1 MKISLKQKFK
11 LKNLSQDSFEDW
23 YADNILEE
31 PKSYLQFDFLYFLK
45 SAKIN

>member
-1 MKISLKQKFK
+1 MELKERFK
-11 LKNLSQDSFEDW
+11 SDNHSQDSFEDW

-31 PKSYLQFDFLYFLK
+31 AKSYLQFDFLYFLK